1 MNRTSFESVENGYF
15 EPIYAQNHNF
25 SKSQNRRFF
34 IYRKLYRNIH
44 LTKGTLITECGSML
58 EKGGY
63 NIKTLNTIDFSRS
76 MCYNPFAYIHSEKD
90 ILKLVNVLM
99 ANTKGEGEK
108 SGEDFWVKAERL
120 LFYAL
125 FGFIYYEAPADEQ
138 NFSMLLDL
146 INAFEVHEDDDG
158 FKNAVDLLFDKLG
171 NENPD
176 HFAVRQYAKFKLAAG
191 KTAKS
196 ILVSCG
202 ARLAPFDIK
211 ELRDLTDKD
220 EMQLDQ
226 VGDRRTALFIV
237 VSDTDTTFNFL
248 VAMMYSQLFNLLCDK
263 ADTEGGGRLK
273 HPVRFLLDE
282 FANIGQIPMFDKL
295 IATIRSR
302 EMSASIILQSQSQ
315 LKSIYKD
322 AAETIIGNCDT
333 MLFLGGKEPSTL
345 KEISETLGKETID
358 LMNTSDTRGQSR
370 SYGMNY
376 QKTGHE
382 LMSRDELA
390 VMDGNKCILQ
400 LRGVRP
406 FLSDK
411 YDITAHKRYRMLSD
425 YEPKNAF
432 DIKKYLEHRY
442 DPQPDDIIEVIEVS
456 ESEIHETGENK
467 DSVS

>member
-1 MNRTSFESVENGYF
+1 
-15 EPIYAQNHNF
+15 
-25 SKSQNRRFF
+25 
-34 IYRKLYRNIH
+34 
-44 LTKGTLITECGSML
+44 
-58 EKGGY
+58 
-63 NIKTLNTIDFSRS
+63 
-76 MCYNPFAYIHSEKD
+76 
-90 ILKLVNVLM
+90 
-99 ANTKGEGEK
+99 
-108 SGEDFWVKAERL
+108 
-120 LFYAL
+120 
-125 FGFIYYEAPADEQ
+125 
-138 NFSMLLDL
+138 
-146 INAFEVHEDDDG
+146 
-158 FKNAVDLLFDKLG
+158 
-171 NENPD
+171 
-176 HFAVRQYAKFKLAAG
+176 
-191 KTAKS
+191 
-196 ILVSCG
+196 
-202 ARLAPFDIK
+202 
-211 ELRDLTDKD
+211 
-220 EMQLDQ
+220 MQLDHI
-226 VGDRRTALFIV
+226 GDTKTALFIV
-237 VSDTDTTFNFL
+237 VSDTDTTFNFI

-273 HPVRFLLDE
+273 YHVRFLLDE

-358 LMNTSDTRGQSR
+358 LFNTSDTRGQSR

-411 YDITAHKRYRMLSD
+411 YDITGHKRYRMLSD
-425 YEPKNAF
+425 YDRKNAF
-432 DIKKYLEHRY
+432 DIRKYLDHRL
-442 DPQPDDIIEVIEVS
+442 DPKPDDTVEVVEIS
-456 ESEIHETGENK
+456 EAEINETEENNH
-467 DSVS
+467 VPER